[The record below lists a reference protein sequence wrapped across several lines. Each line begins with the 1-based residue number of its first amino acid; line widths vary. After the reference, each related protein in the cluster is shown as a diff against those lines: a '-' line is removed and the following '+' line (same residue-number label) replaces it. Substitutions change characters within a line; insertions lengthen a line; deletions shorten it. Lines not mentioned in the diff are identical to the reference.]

1 MLFNMKNIF
10 WNILTFIGCCAIA
23 CLIFGLVQ
31 ISWNY
36 VMPYIFGLP
45 EIGFWH
51 VGNMYLL
58 IRLFRL
64 FWKTNF
70 KFF

>member
-1 MLFNMKNIF
+1 MKNIF
-10 WNILTFIGCCAIA
+10 WNILTFIGGCGIT
-23 CLIFGLVQ
+23 CLIFVLVQ

-36 VMPYIFGLP
+36 VMPHIFGLP
-45 EIGFWH
+45 KIGFWH
-51 VGNMYLL
+51 VGNMYIL

-64 FWKTNF
+64 FWKINF

>member
-10 WNILTFIGCCAIA
+10 WNILTFIGYCGIA

-36 VMPYIFGLP
+36 VMPHIFGLP
-45 EIGFWH
+45 KIGFWH

-64 FWKTNF
+64 FWRVNF

>member
-10 WNILTFIGCCAIA
+10 QNIIIFIGCCAIA
-23 CLIFGLVQ
+23 CFIFMLVK

-36 VMPYIFGLP
+36 VMPHIFGLP
-45 EIGFWH
+45 KIGFWH

-58 IRLFRL
+58 ICLFKQ

>member
-1 MLFNMKNIF
+1 MLSNMKNIF
-10 WNILTFIGCCAIA
+10 WNIILFIGCVAIDF
-23 CLIFGLVQ
+23 LLFWLVQ

-36 VMPYIFGLP
+36 VMPHIFGLP
-45 EIGFWH
+45 KIGFWH

-64 FWKTNF
+64 FWKMNF